1 MGILDSL
8 FGGKKETAAAP
19 APAPVAPA
27 DAATNGGAAPASNG
41 GDAAWNTISSA
52 QRMACPVSLIE
63 EDEAT
68 GETAEIYEA
77 VKKAMQV
84 PSVPNL
90 DKVLAH
96 SLPALKGTVG
106 LLGDLY
112 MASNLPQPVVAMLLY
127 SISLARSCQYCSS
140 FHRLT
145 CRMVGVDESMLAAV
159 GNNLGSVTPERV
171 QAIVAFGVKAAMSS
185 GDLTEADFDKLRDMG
200 ISDSEI
206 VEIVALAGLGV
217 YLNIVA
223 DALKIEVDDMIKQ
236 GLTA

>member
-8 FGGKKETAAAP
+8 FGGSKETAAAP
-19 APAPVAPA
+19 APAAPA
-27 DAATNGGAAPASNG
+27 ASNGGAAPASNG
-41 GDAAWNTISSA
+41 GDSAWDTISSSV
-52 QRMACPVSLIE
+52 RMACPVAPIE
-63 EDEAT
+63 EDAAT
-68 GETAEIYEA
+68 GEIAEIYDG

-84 PSVPNL
+84 PTVPNI
-90 DKVLAH
+90 DKILAN
-96 SLPALKGTVG
+96 SLPALKGTVN
-106 LLGDLY
+106 LMGDLY
-112 MASNLPQPVVAMLLY
+112 MGSSLPQPVVAMLLY

-185 GDLTEADFDKLRDMG
+185 NDLTDADFDKLRDMG

-206 VEIVALAGLGV
+206 VEIVALSGMGV

-236 GLTA
+236 GLAA

>member
-8 FGGKKETAAAP
+8 FGGKKEAAAAP
-19 APAPVAPA
+19 AVPAAG
-27 DAATNGGAAPASNG
+27 NGGVAPASNG
-41 GDAAWNTISSA
+41 GDSAWDTISSEV
-52 QRMACPVSLIE
+52 RMGCPVPAIE
-63 EDEAT
+63 ENEAT
-68 GETAEIYEA
+68 GEVAEIYDA

-84 PSVPNL
+84 PTVPNI
-90 DKVLAH
+90 DKVLAN

-112 MASNLPQPVVAMLLY
+112 MASSLPQPVVAMLLY

-185 GDLTEADFDKLRDMG
+185 GDLTDADYDKLRDMG
-200 ISDSEI
+200 ISDGEI

-236 GLTA
+236 GLAA

>member
-8 FGGKKETAAAP
+8 FGGNKEAPAAP
-19 APAPVAPA
+19 APAAPSA
-27 DAATNGGAAPASNG
+27 NNGDAAPASDG
-41 GDAAWNTISSA
+41 GDTAWDTISSA
-52 QRMACPVSLIE
+52 VRMACPVAPIE

-68 GETAEIYEA
+68 GEIAEIYDG
-77 VKKAMQV
+77 VKKDMQV
-84 PSVPNL
+84 PTVPNI
-90 DKVLAH
+90 DKILAN
-96 SLPALKGTVG
+96 SLPALKGTVN
-106 LLGDLY
+106 LMDDLY
-112 MASNLPQPVVAMLLY
+112 MGSSLPQPVVAMLLY

-185 GDLTEADFDKLRDMG
+185 NDLTDDDFEKLRDMG

-206 VEIVALAGLGV
+206 VEIVALAGMGV

-223 DALKIEVDDMIKQ
+223 DALKIEVDDMIKK
-236 GLTA
+236 GLAA

>member
-8 FGGKKETAAAP
+8 FGGGKGSAAAP
-19 APAPVAPA
+19 EPSGPAAG
-27 DAATNGGAAPASNG
+27 N
-41 GDAAWNTISSA
+41 GDAVPAANDGDSAWDTISRVE
-52 QRMACPVSLIE
+52 RMACPVSFVE

-68 GETAEIYEA
+68 GEVAEIYEM

-84 PSVPNL
+84 PTVPNI

-96 SLPALKGTVG
+96 WLPALKGTVG

-112 MASNLPQPVVAMLLY
+112 MASSLPQPVVAMLLY
-127 SISLARSCQYCSS
+127 SISLARSCQYCNS

-145 CRMVGVDESMLAAV
+145 CRMVGVDETMLAAV

-185 GDLTEADFDKLRDMG
+185 NDLTEADFDKLRDMG
-200 ISDSEI
+200 INDAEI
-206 VEIVALAGLGV
+206 VEIVALSGLGV

-223 DALKIEVDDMIKQ
+223 DALKIEVRNLSTTLRQ
-236 GLTA
+236 

>member
-8 FGGKKETAAAP
+8 FGGSKGSAAVPEPSGP
-19 APAPVAPA
+19 AAG
-27 DAATNGGAAPASNG
+27 NGGAVPAAND
-41 GDAAWNTISSA
+41 GDSAWDTIS
-52 QRMACPVSLIE
+52 RVERIACPVSFVE

-68 GETAEIYEA
+68 GEVAEIYEM

-84 PSVPNL
+84 PTVPNI

-112 MASNLPQPVVAMLLY
+112 MASSLPQPVVAMLLY

-145 CRMVGVDESMLAAV
+145 CRMVGVDETMLAAV

-185 GDLTEADFDKLRDMG
+185 NDLTEADFDKLRDMG
-200 ISDSEI
+200 INDAEI
-206 VEIVALAGLGV
+206 VEIVALSGLGV
-217 YLNIVA
+217 YLNPTFPRWPSN
-223 DALKIEVDDMIKQ
+223 L
-236 GLTA
+236 LR

>member
-8 FGGKKETAAAP
+8 FGGGKDKGSAP
-19 APAPVAPA
+19 
-27 DAATNGGAAPASNG
+27 TSAAPASNDDNPAG
-41 GDAAWNTISSA
+41 AASGNGVDAAWETLEA
-52 QRMACPVSLIE
+52 VQRIAPPVRSIE

-68 GETAEIYEA
+68 GEIADIYDA

-84 PSVPNL
+84 PTVPNI
-90 DKVLAH
+90 DKVLAN
-96 SLPALKGTVG
+96 SPQALKATVG
-106 LLGDLY
+106 MLGDLY

-127 SISLARSCQYCSS
+127 SISLARSCQYCGS

-145 CRMVGVDESMLAAV
+145 CRMVGVDEAMLAAV
-159 GNNLGSVTPERV
+159 GNDIGAVTPERV
-171 QAIVAFGVKAAMSS
+171 QAIVSFGLKAAMSS
-185 GDLTEADFDKLRDMG
+185 GDLNEADYDKLRDMG
-200 ISDSEI
+200 ISDAEI

-236 GLTA
+236 GLAA

>member
-8 FGGKKETAAAP
+8 FGGNKETEAAP
-19 APAPVAPA
+19 APAAPA
-27 DAATNGGAAPASNG
+27 ASNGDAAPASNG
-41 GDAAWNTISSA
+41 GDAAWDTISSA
-52 QRMACPVSLIE
+52 QRMACPVRLIE

-68 GETAEIYEA
+68 GETAEIYDA

-171 QAIVAFGVKAAMSS
+171 QAIVAFGVKAAMASN
-185 GDLTEADFDKLRDMG
+185 DLTEADFEKLRDMG